1 MTVAIVVAA
10 IMVSVDGVLCVARL
24 LRPGSLANRVVALDT
39 LLIAIVHGIAIHAV
53 ARRSAANFDLMVVT
67 ALLAFVGTVA
77 VARFIEHRR

>member
-24 LRPGSLANRVVALDT
+24 LRRGSLANRVVALDT

-53 ARRSAANFDLMVVT
+53 ATRSTVYFDLMVVT

-77 VARFIEHRR
+77 VARFIEHGR